1 MTASEAL
8 KTIVEQ
14 LDVPQTLRDDNLTQN
29 QIKLRNSVQILQDL
43 VKEHDQPNEQ

>member
-8 KTIVEQ
+8 QTIIEH
-14 LDVPQTLRDDNLTQN
+14 LNVPQTLRDDNLTQK
-29 QIKLRNSVQILQDL
+29 QIKLRNSVQILQDF